1 MRLRVI
7 EGGLGAAE
15 QHDREA
21 ESRRPDRED
30 VRREAA
36 RRLGASGYNR
46 SRVME
51 FAAGVPMPAVLKYLA
66 MQIDFAAEAIS
77 RLDPIPADYRSDL
90 YWPKMDDI
98 ATA

>member
-15 QHDREA
+15 QRDRGA
-21 ESRRPDRED
+21 ERQRPDGED
-30 VRREAA
+30 VRREAT
-36 RRLGASGYNR
+36 RRLGASGYDR

-51 FAAGVPMPAVLKYLA
+51 FATGVPIPAMLKYLA

-77 RLDPIPADYRSDL
+77 RLDPIPADYHSDL

-98 ATA
+98 TTA